1 MNTIT
6 KNPVEMKTQFSRDL
20 PNKKMTVV
28 REFAAPVDQ
37 VWRAWTTS
45 ELLEQWWAPLP
56 FKAVTISMNFKE
68 GGRWLYYMLGPQGEK
83 HYCSLAYKKIQAGKM
98 FSGTDAFTDEK
109 GNVNMEFPRM
119 EWENHFQPSPNGTRV
134 EVQIQFASEADL
146 LKIAEMGFQEGFTMA
161 HENLDRL
168 LVSTSSKA

>member
-1 MNTIT
+1 MNTLA

-37 VWRAWTTS
+37 VWKAWTTP
-45 ELLEQWWAPLP
+45 ELLDQWWAPLP
-56 FKAVTISMNFKE
+56 FKAVTVSMNLKE
-68 GGRWLYYMLGPQGEK
+68 GGRWFYYMLGPQGEK
-83 HYCSLAYKKIQAGKM
+83 HHCCIDYKKIQTGKM
-98 FSGTDAFTDEK
+98 FSGMDAFCDEK
-109 GNVNMEFPRM
+109 GNLNLEFPRM
-119 EWENHFQPSPNGTRV
+119 EWETRFLPSPSGTRV

-161 HENLDRL
+161 HGNLDL
-168 LVSTSSKA
+168 LLASLSKA